1 MQGGSCEAVAKCL
14 FWLGLACIFKK
25 KNMKKYRTLFIDL
38 DDTLFDFKG
47 ASREAFRETYELL
60 GYDRFFESFDQFLQI
75 YEPKNR
81 ELWQEYNAGKI
92 TKAELNR
99 VRYSYPLAVVGHP
112 DEALGARFGVEAL
125 GRIPHK
131 NMLLP
136 GALEMVEY
144 LSGKYELFILSNGFM
159 ELQSQ
164 KMATTGLTKYFKRVI
179 LSEEIGRNKPDPA
192 LFEYALEVAGACKEC
207 SLMIGDAFET
217 DILGAANVGIDQMF
231 LNVKGEKNLSFR
243 PTFEVSSLSEVCKFL

>member
-1 MQGGSCEAVAKCL
+1 MQESSCGAAAKL
-14 FWLGLACIFKK
+14 IFLSAPPAFIKES
-25 KNMKKYRTLFIDL
+25 MKKYSTLFIDL

-60 GYDRFFESFDQFLQI
+60 EFGRFFESFDQFLQI

-81 ELWQEYNAGKI
+81 ELWLLYNAGKI

-99 VRYSYPLAVVGHP
+99 IRYSYPLDVVGHP
-112 DEALGARFGVEAL
+112 DEALGARFGTEAL

-136 GALEMVEY
+136 GALEMVGY
-144 LSGKYELFILSNGFM
+144 LSGKYELFILSNGFI

-192 LFEYALEVAGACKEC
+192 LFEYALEVAGACRES

-231 LNVKGEKNLSFR
+231 LNVKGEKNLSFT
-243 PTFEVSSLSEVCKFL
+243 PTFEVSSLREVCKYL

>member
-1 MQGGSCEAVAKCL
+1 
-14 FWLGLACIFKK
+14 
-25 KNMKKYRTLFIDL
+25 MKKYSTLFIDL

-47 ASREAFRETYELL
+47 ASREAFRETYALL
-60 GYDRFFESFDQFLQI
+60 GYERFFESFDQFLHI
-75 YEPKNR
+75 YEPRNK

-92 TKAELNR
+92 SKAELNKI
-99 VRYSYPLAVVGHP
+99 RYSYPLEVVGHP
-112 DEALGARFGVEAL
+112 DEALGARFGTEAL
-125 GRIPHK
+125 SRIPHK

-136 GALEMVEY
+136 GTLELLEY
-144 LSGKYELFILSNGFM
+144 LSPKYELFILSNGVM

-192 LFEYALEVAGACKEC
+192 LFEYALGVAGACKES

-217 DILGAANVGIDQMF
+217 DIWGAANVGIDQMF
-231 LNVKGEKNLSFR
+231 LNVKGETNLSFR
-243 PTFEVSSLSEVCKFL
+243 PTFEVSSLCEICKYL